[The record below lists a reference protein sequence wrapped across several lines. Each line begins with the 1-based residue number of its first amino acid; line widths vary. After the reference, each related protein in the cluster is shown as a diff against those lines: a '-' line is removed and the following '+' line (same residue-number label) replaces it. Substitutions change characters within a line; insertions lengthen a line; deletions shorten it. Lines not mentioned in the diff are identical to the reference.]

1 MYNVQGLEKTK
12 KRHEEI
18 NFKNLS
24 FEEIQQPYLNHIF
37 KLHSTFKENL
47 VIDSDAELE
56 EKNELVL
63 INSNDNTEVN
73 IGIDFYNEN

>member
-1 MYNVQGLEKTK
+1 MEPIL
-12 KRHEEI
+12 
-18 NFKNLS
+18 LS
-24 FEEIQQPYLNHIF
+24 KPIAF

-47 VIDSDAELE
+47 VIASDAELE